1 MFGGV
6 KLTNLS
12 HKRQVKLGYTDDF
25 LLEANKENVEIHKRF
40 IFGRVSLM
48 ERLLHPEIENAFF
61 EIDTKKH
68 GYGYRYYVNMTNM
81 FRYFFVLISSEIG

>member
-1 MFGGV
+1 
-6 KLTNLS
+6 
-12 HKRQVKLGYTDDF
+12 
-25 LLEANKENVEIHKRF
+25 
-40 IFGRVSLM
+40 M

-68 GYGYRYYVNMTNM
+68 GYGYGYRYYVNMTNM